1 MITNKTPEN
10 LTLRSTEECRK
21 EKRKKDFSENPSL
34 LRKHGESSGDGIM
47 RGYITFMVT
56 VGALHV
62 HHHKSREERWRT
74 RARVACVEKENSV
87 AA

>member
-1 MITNKTPEN
+1 MQK
-10 LTLRSTEECRK
+10 RK
-21 EKRKKDFSENPSL
+21 ENRELSDDPSL
-34 LRKHGESSGDGIM
+34 PRKHGESSGDGMM

-62 HHHKSREERWRT
+62 HNHKSREERWRT
-74 RARVACVEKENSV
+74 RARVACVEKKTYV

>member
-1 MITNKTPEN
+1 MQK
-10 LTLRSTEECRK
+10 RK
-21 EKRKKDFSENPSL
+21 EKKGLSENPSL
-34 LRKHGESSGDGIM
+34 LRKHGESSGNGMM

-56 VGALHV
+56 VGTLHV